1 MKSFTHPMSAFT
13 ADVRSGAFPSV
24 DEGYR
29 MADDEVEPLGL
40 YGAA

>member
-1 MKSFTHPMSAFT
+1 MLAFA

-29 MADDEVEPLGL
+29 MADHEVAALGL
-40 YGAA
+40 YGAG